1 MIDGVKSQEQIFFSE
16 LGKMFESGYFPFF
29 DTDSP
34 VHFDSR
40 PSSVDVGLFLTF
52 NKVSAC
58 LVLFHF
64 GIYYCEYYHCVSVEN
79 ILLKK
84 LDWSNIPTQPHQQ
97 TIFCA
102 RRRNK
107 MGMRK
112 NGFETQ
118 PTTALTTAP
127 VFTAL
132 FWEGLSTES

>member
-1 MIDGVKSQEQIFFSE
+1 
-16 LGKMFESGYFPFF
+16 MFESGYFPFF

-97 TIFCA
+97 TIFLREEA
-102 RRRNK
+102 K
-107 MGMRK
+107 Q
-112 NGFETQ
+112 NGHEKEWF
-118 PTTALTTAP
+118 
-127 VFTAL
+127 
-132 FWEGLSTES
+132 